1 MQIVSDL
8 DVLNGHRRKLNR
20 PCVSGMLLRVQIFD
34 DRVVDHDLQC
44 QLEGILH
51 ACDCDLVNYKVFDQS
66 SCLSQEDL
74 TYNAAGLVELILT
87 PGAIASMQTS

>member
-20 PCVSGMLLRVQIFD
+20 PCVSGVLLRVQTFD

-44 QLEGILH
+44 KLEGILH
-51 ACDCDLVNYKVFDQS
+51 ACDCDLVKYKMFHQS
-66 SCLSQEDL
+66 TCLSQEDL
-74 TYNAAGLVELILT
+74 THNAAGLIHFILT